1 MLTIIADK
9 MLTRVAPYSNLRP
22 NLATTFPCSSFNPFT
37 APEIMPIEEKLAKE
51 TRKTEIIPTVRGER
65 LLEILLRSIMAT
77 NSFVTSFVAI
87 MLPAVT
93 ISVLGTPI
101 RNAIGAKT

>member
-22 NLATTFPCSSFNPFT
+22 NLATTFPCSSFSPFT
-37 APEIMPIEEKLAKE
+37 APEIIPMEEKLAKD

-65 LLEILLRSIMAT
+65 LLEILLRSSLRQIHSLQA
-77 NSFVTSFVAI
+77 S
-87 MLPAVT
+87 LP
-93 ISVLGTPI
+93 
-101 RNAIGAKT
+101 